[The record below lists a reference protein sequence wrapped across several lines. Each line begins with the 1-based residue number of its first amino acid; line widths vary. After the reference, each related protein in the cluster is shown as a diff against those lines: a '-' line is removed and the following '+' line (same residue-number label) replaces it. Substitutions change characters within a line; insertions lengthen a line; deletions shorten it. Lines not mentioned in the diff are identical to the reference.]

1 MSVRR
6 PLIPLLL
13 AGLAAVAALLLLLA
27 AFDVKRWQGRIAEDD
42 VRFSTAPATSNLWQ
56 ADALLPGDPAG
67 KVLWISDDLRYRR
80 AVQAFL
86 ASHPRE
92 AGFLRPELEASRVE
106 AQVRL
111 REIAQSEKNA
121 ERRSEILNLLGALS
135 TAAARWQQQTRA
147 RFESLEASVAYFT
160 QAVRLDRTN
169 EDAMFNLE
177 VLLRRLGDEPP
188 SFETPGGRLPRDD
201 ASLGGLRAPGT
212 GY

>member
-1 MSVRR
+1 MRR
-6 PLIPLLL
+6 PIVSLVL
-13 AGLAAVAALLLLLA
+13 ASLAAVAAVLLLLA

-56 ADALLPGDPAG
+56 ANALLPGDPARR
-67 KVLWISDDLRYRR
+67 LLSISDELRYRR

-92 AGFLRPELEASRVE
+92 PGFLRPDLEAARVE

-111 REIAQSEKNA
+111 REISQREPNAQ
-121 ERRSEILNLLGALS
+121 RRSEMLNLLGALS
-135 TAAARWQQQTRA
+135 TAAARWQQQTQQRV
-147 RFESLEASVAYFT
+147 ESLQAAVTYFT
-160 QAVRLDRTN
+160 EAVRLDRTN

-177 VLLRRLGDEPP
+177 VLLRRLLDEPP

-201 ASLGGLRAPGT
+201 ASLGGLRSPGT

>member
-1 MSVRR
+1 MRR
-6 PLIPLLL
+6 PIVPLVL
-13 AGLAAVAALLLLLA
+13 ASLATVAALMLLLA
-27 AFDVKRWQGRIAEDD
+27 AFDLERWQVRIAEDD

-56 ADALLPGDPAG
+56 ADALLPGDPARR
-67 KVLWISDDLRYRR
+67 LLSISDDLRYRR

-92 AGFLRPELEASRVE
+92 AGFLHPELEAARVE

-111 REIAQSEKNA
+111 REIAQRERNA
-121 ERRSEILNLLGALS
+121 QRRSEILNLLGALS
-135 TAAARWQQQTRA
+135 TAAARWQQQTRE
-147 RFESLEASVAYFT
+147 RVESLEASVAYFT

-201 ASLGGLRAPGT
+201 ASLGGLRNAGT

>member
-6 PLIPLLL
+6 LLIPLVL
-13 AGLAAVAALLLLLA
+13 AGLAAVAALLLLLV

-42 VRFSTAPATSNLWQ
+42 VRFSTAPGTSNLWR

-67 KVLWISDDLRYRR
+67 RVLWISDDLRYRR

-86 ASHPRE
+86 AAHPRE
-92 AGFLRPELEASRVE
+92 AGFLRPELEAARVE

-111 REIAQSEKNA
+111 REIAQRETNA

-147 RFESLEASVAYFT
+147 RVESLEASVAYFT

-201 ASLGGLRAPGT
+201 ASLGGLRAPGA

>member
-1 MSVRR
+1 VRR
-6 PLIPLLL
+6 LIVPLVL
-13 AGLAAVAALLLLLA
+13 ASLAAVAAVLLLLA

-56 ADALLPGDPAG
+56 ANALLPGDPARR
-67 KVLWISDDLRYRR
+67 LLSISDELRYRR

-92 AGFLRPELEASRVE
+92 PGFLRPDLEAARVE
-106 AQVRL
+106 ALVRL
-111 REIAQSEKNA
+111 REISQRETNAQ
-121 ERRSEILNLLGALS
+121 RRSEMLNLLGALS
-135 TAAARWQQQTRA
+135 TAAARWQQQTQQRV
-147 RFESLEASVAYFT
+147 ESLQAAVTYFT
-160 QAVRLDRTN
+160 EAVRLDRTN

-177 VLLRRLGDEPP
+177 VLLRRLLDEPP

-201 ASLGGLRAPGT
+201 ASLGGLRSPGT

>member
-6 PLIPLLL
+6 LIVPLVL
-13 AGLAAVAALLLLLA
+13 ASLAVVAALMLLLA

-42 VRFSTAPATSNLWQ
+42 VRFSTAPATSDLWQ
-56 ADALLPGDPAG
+56 ADVLLPGDPARR
-67 KVLWISDDLRYRR
+67 LLSISDDVRYRR

-92 AGFLRPELEASRVE
+92 AGFLRPELEAARVE
-106 AQVRL
+106 AHVRL
-111 REIAQSEKNA
+111 REIAQRERNA
-121 ERRSEILNLLGALS
+121 QRRSEMLNLLGALS
-135 TAAARWQQQTRA
+135 TAAARWQQQTQQRV
-147 RFESLEASVAYFT
+147 ESLQASVAYFT
-160 QAVRLDRTN
+160 EAVRLDRTN

-201 ASLGGLRAPGT
+201 ASLGGLRNAGT

>member
-1 MSVRR
+1 MSVRW
-6 PLIPLLL
+6 PIIPLVL
-13 AGLAAVAALLLLLA
+13 ASLATLAALMLLLA

-42 VRFSTAPATSNLWQ
+42 VRFSTAPATSDLWQ
-56 ADALLPGDPAG
+56 ADVLLPGDPARR
-67 KVLWISDDLRYRR
+67 LLSISDDLRYRR

-92 AGFLRPELEASRVE
+92 AGFLRPELEAARVE
-106 AQVRL
+106 AHVRL
-111 REIAQSEKNA
+111 REIAQREKNA
-121 ERRSEILNLLGALS
+121 QRRSEMLNLLGALS
-135 TAAARWQQQTRA
+135 TAAARWQQQTQQRV
-147 RFESLEASVAYFT
+147 ESLQASVAYFT
-160 QAVRLDRTN
+160 EAVRLDRTN

-201 ASLGGLRAPGT
+201 ASLGGLRNAGT

>member
-1 MSVRR
+1 V
-6 PLIPLLL
+6 L
-13 AGLAAVAALLLLLA
+13 ASLAAAAALLFLLA
-27 AFDVKRWQGRIAEDD
+27 AFDVERWQGRIADDD

-56 ADALLPGDPAG
+56 ADALLPGDPARRF
-67 KVLWISDDLRYRR
+67 LSISDDLHYRR

-92 AGFLRPELEASRVE
+92 AGFLRPELEAARVE
-106 AQVRL
+106 AHVRL
-111 REIAQSEKNA
+111 REIAQREMNA
-121 ERRSEILNLLGALS
+121 QRRSEILNLLGALS
-135 TAAARWQQQTRA
+135 TAAARWQQQTRQ
-147 RFESLEASVAYFT
+147 RVESLEASVAYFT

-188 SFETPGGRLPRDD
+188 TFETPGGRLPRDD
-201 ASLGGLRAPGT
+201 ASLSGLRSPGS

>member
-1 MSVRR
+1 MRR
-6 PLIPLLL
+6 PIVPLVL
-13 AGLAAVAALLLLLA
+13 ASLATVAALMLLLA
-27 AFDVKRWQGRIAEDD
+27 AFDVERWQARIAEDD

-56 ADALLPGDPAG
+56 ADALLPGDPARR
-67 KVLWISDDLRYRR
+67 LLSISDDLRYRR

-92 AGFLRPELEASRVE
+92 AGSLRPELEAARVE

-111 REIAQSEKNA
+111 RELAQRERNA
-121 ERRSEILNLLGALS
+121 QRRSEILNLLGALS
-135 TAAARWQQQTRA
+135 TAAARWQQQTRE
-147 RFESLEASVAYFT
+147 RVESLEASVAYFT

-201 ASLGGLRAPGT
+201 ASLGGLRNPGS

>member
-6 PLIPLLL
+6 PIIPLVL
-13 AGLAAVAALLLLLA
+13 ASLATLAALMLLLA

-42 VRFSTAPATSNLWQ
+42 VRFSTAPATSDLWQ
-56 ADALLPGDPAG
+56 ADVLLPGDPARR
-67 KVLWISDDLRYRR
+67 LLSISDDLRYRR

-92 AGFLRPELEASRVE
+92 AGFLRPELEAARVE
-106 AQVRL
+106 AHVRL
-111 REIAQSEKNA
+111 REIAQREKNA
-121 ERRSEILNLLGALS
+121 QRRSEMLNLLGALS
-135 TAAARWQQQTRA
+135 TAAARWQQQTQQRV
-147 RFESLEASVAYFT
+147 ESLQASVAYFT
-160 QAVRLDRTN
+160 EAVRLDRTN

-201 ASLGGLRAPGT
+201 ASLGGLRNAGT